1 MAAEDEDY
9 VRQVKLLDSYYFRV
23 KSQILH
29 HQSPTI
35 GLFPATTG
43 DAKRSH
49 VAHVRD
55 SIYCAVATWTLALA
69 YRKIDNDHGR
79 TYELEQ
85 SAVKCMR
92 GILYCYLRQT
102 EKLEKF
108 KYTKGEDNA
117 LHCRYDMVRGNT
129 LPDSYHHLQIDLVS
143 LYLLYLVQMISS
155 GLQIIWTL
163 DEVSFIQNLVFYVE
177 RAYRIP
183 DYGMWERGSKY
194 NTGKCELNASSIGL
208 AIAALEASNGFNLF
222 GREGTSWSILY
233 VDPDAHGRNRTILQT
248 LLPRE
253 SMSKNTD
260 ASLIPVISF
269 PAFAV
274 KNVEVKNRT
283 FDKVIRKLKGKY
295 GFRRFLRDG
304 YGTELEDK
312 NRKYYKPA
320 EIKMFDNIEA
330 EWPMFFVYMM
340 IDGTA
345 KGDTKQVEEY
355 HNLLKPL
362 LKESANGLVL
372 PKYYYVETRHIEAE
386 RKNPHSQPRVASHEG
401 EDPDQIF
408 LWGQSVYLIACMLKD
423 GLVDMDEIDPVG
435 RYHGSSV
442 RLTVRHNTRYSAFE
456 STCKDMTVQMAF
468 IAESARLQATLQ
480 TYGIQTQTPTQVEP
494 IQIWPPNELIKA
506 YQFLGHNDKLGL
518 TGRPPRPVGSLG
530 TSKIYRILG
539 RTILCYPLQFDLT
552 DFYMYQ
558 DRSLLVDDIKSLV
571 AFVRRSWTMSGRPT
585 ICMLIKEDHLSGAKG
600 SEMLDMLAM
609 FKRGRCGG
617 NRVKVDRLQT
627 LIASSFVEHLDFQL
641 PEGVASMVLFK
652 RLEELNVTHLP
663 LQTKSRHLSSPHS
676 EDHEEEAFDVKKFE
690 RLPSW
695 ELVECLRHSINM
707 EVQSGILGM
716 LFHREGSN
724 YLTDKGTVAE
734 ALNKLYNRAGVKED
748 WSTVRYCASILR
760 KVIDSLS
767 PSITSMLVSGKIV
780 TIGVFGHEEE
790 LVLRPLSPNEIS
802 DIIFARC
809 QKYNIREAVMQQ
821 EIIITV
827 GKLVTTRPE
836 LFSSMLK
843 IRTGW
848 LLHAMRTELKIAF
861 NETKPVHSLS
871 PHSLKDLL
879 VQVLETNITTA
890 SHYRTWLQQRQF
902 SGSLNRTPPN
912 FYDKVWDIMARMPSG
927 IIIADYFLPQQP
939 TLSDMTRTDLNFAL
953 RIEEMFSRIA
963 HPEYR
968 QLMVELLTVIST
980 ILERNPELE
989 FQSTVNTDALIKETF
1004 NLFKEHHASQ
1014 GKTCDM
1020 QDFYNTPPIATHG
1033 TMSFL
1038 AKVIVHHLLDESMD
1052 TSMDNCLIS

>member
-1 MAAEDEDY
+1 MAGETEDEDY
-9 VRQVKLLDSYYFRV
+9 VRQVALLDSYYILI
-23 KSQILH
+23 KSQLLQ

-35 GLFPATTG
+35 GLFPAATG
-43 DAKRSH
+43 DVKKSR

-92 GILYCYLRQT
+92 GILYCYLRQA

-117 LHCRYDMVRGNT
+117 LHCRYDMVRGNM

-163 DEVSFIQNLVFYVE
+163 DEVSFVQNLVFYVE

-194 NTGKCELNASSIGL
+194 NTGKCELNASSIGM

-253 SMSKNTD
+253 SSSKNTD
-260 ASLIPVISF
+260 ASLIPTISF

-274 KNVEVKNRT
+274 KDEAVKNRT
-283 FDKVIRKLKGKY
+283 FDKIIRKLKGKY

-304 YGTELEDK
+304 YGTVLEDK
-312 NRKYYKPA
+312 NRTYYRPA

-345 KGDTKQVEEY
+345 KGDTRQVEEY
-355 HNLLKPL
+355 HNLLQPL
-362 LKESANGLVL
+362 LKKTSNGFVL
-372 PKYYYVETRHIEAE
+372 PKYYYVERRHIEAE
-386 RKNPHSQPRVASHEG
+386 RKNPHSQPREASREG
-401 EDPDQIF
+401 EQPDQLF
-408 LWGQSVYLIACMLKD
+408 LWGQSVYLIACLLKD

-435 RYHGSSV
+435 RYLRSSV
-442 RLTVRHNTRYSAFE
+442 RSTMKHNTRYSAFE
-456 STCKDMTVQMAF
+456 NTSKDLTVQMAF

-494 IQIWPPNELIKA
+494 IQIWPPAELIKA

-518 TGRPPRPVGSLG
+518 TGRPPRPIGSLG

-558 DRSLLVDDIKSLV
+558 DLSLLVDDIKSLV
-571 AFVRRSWTMSGRPT
+571 AFMRRSWTMSGRPT
-585 ICMLIKEDHLSGAKG
+585 ICILIKEDHFNGPKG

-609 FKRGRCGG
+609 FKRGTCGG
-617 NRVKVDRLQT
+617 IRVKVDRLQT
-627 LIASSFVEHLDFQL
+627 LLASSFVEHLDFQL

-652 RLEELNVTHLP
+652 RLEELNVDHLP
-663 LQTKSRHLSSPHS
+663 LKAKSRHLSSPRS
-676 EDHEEEAFDVKKFE
+676 LEYEIEVFDIKKYE
-690 RLPSW
+690 HMQSW
-695 ELVECLRHSINM
+695 ELVEKLRHSINM
-707 EVQSGILGM
+707 EMQSGILGI
-716 LFHREGSN
+716 LLHREGFN
-724 YLTDKGTVAE
+724 YLTDKGTVGE
-734 ALNKLYNRAGVKED
+734 SLNKLYIRAGVKED

-760 KVIDSLS
+760 KVVDSLS

-790 LVLRPLSPNEIS
+790 LILRPLNPNEIT
-802 DIIFARC
+802 DIIFDRC
-809 QKYNIREAVMQQ
+809 QKYDVREAVMQQ
-821 EIIITV
+821 EIIITL
-827 GKLVTTRPE
+827 GKLIGTRPE
-836 LFSSMLK
+836 LFHSMLK
-843 IRTGW
+843 IRTGC
-848 LLHAMRTELKIAF
+848 E
-861 NETKPVHSLS
+861 
-871 PHSLKDLL
+871 
-879 VQVLETNITTA
+879 
-890 SHYRTWLQQRQF
+890 
-902 SGSLNRTPPN
+902 G
-912 FYDKVWDIMARMPSG
+912 
-927 IIIADYFLPQQP
+927 
-939 TLSDMTRTDLNFAL
+939 
-953 RIEEMFSRIA
+953 
-963 HPEYR
+963 
-968 QLMVELLTVIST
+968 
-980 ILERNPELE
+980 
-989 FQSTVNTDALIKETF
+989 
-1004 NLFKEHHASQ
+1004 
-1014 GKTCDM
+1014 
-1020 QDFYNTPPIATHG
+1020 
-1033 TMSFL
+1033 
-1038 AKVIVHHLLDESMD
+1038 
-1052 TSMDNCLIS
+1052 